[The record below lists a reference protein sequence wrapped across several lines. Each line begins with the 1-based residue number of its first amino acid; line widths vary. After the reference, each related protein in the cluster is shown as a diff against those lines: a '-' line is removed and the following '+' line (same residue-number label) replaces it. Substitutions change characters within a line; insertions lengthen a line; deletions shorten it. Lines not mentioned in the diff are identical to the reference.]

1 MSHQDLEEI
10 SSMIDKLQEQ
20 RKTLTDQNGRSELDD
35 SIVKLTE
42 QYKSITGQD
51 YQSKSYKQLF

>member
-10 SSMIDKLQEQ
+10 TSMIDKLQEQ
-20 RKTLTDQNGRSELDD
+20 RKTLTDWNGRSELDD

-51 YQSKSYKQLF
+51 YQPKSYK

>member
-20 RKTLTDQNGRSELDD
+20 RKTLTDRNGRSELDD

-51 YQSKSYKQLF
+51 YQSKSYK

>member
-10 SSMIDKLQEQ
+10 SSMINKLQEQ
-20 RKTLTDQNGRSELDD
+20 RKTLTDRNGRSELDD